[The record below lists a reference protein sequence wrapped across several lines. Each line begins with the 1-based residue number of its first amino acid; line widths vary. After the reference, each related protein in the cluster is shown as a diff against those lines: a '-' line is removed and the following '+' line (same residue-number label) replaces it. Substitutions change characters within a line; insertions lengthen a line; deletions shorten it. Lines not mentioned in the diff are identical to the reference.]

1 MGREKNGF
9 RLAVAIFAVIAVV
22 ISLLIGL
29 LISRG
34 VRSARQNDFA
44 GEMSKL
50 SEDLSKTDTASTQI
64 GKSVEQAE
72 EDADEQLGYELPTLN
87 EQKDDTK
94 NNASSKG
101 TDKSSNKKNTGTEKN
116 STTETTANANSEN
129 STTANKNTT
138 AETNSDTNSEN
149 STTTKKNSVAE
160 TNTDANSEN
169 SSTAKKNTVVETN
182 AENLEKNS
190 KNAEKQE
197 NIKFEAPIKGEIL
210 RGFAKDSLVFSNT
223 LQEWVTHNGVDIKA
237 DKTSVVKAA
246 AKGTVSAIKNDPRY
260 GLTVIINHD
269 NGYQTIY
276 SNLLTAEFVVKG
288 EKVEVG
294 QSIGTVGNSASFEV
308 EDEYHLHFEVLK
320 DNEYLD
326 PTQFMNF

>member
-1 MGREKNGF
+1 MGREKNSF
-9 RLAVAIFAVIAVV
+9 RFVIAIFAVIAVV
-22 ISLLIGL
+22 IALLIGL

-50 SEDLSKTDTASTQI
+50 SEDLSKTDTASTQM
-64 GKSVEQAE
+64 GKSVEEAEKEVE
-72 EDADEQLGYELPTLN
+72 EDANEQLGYELPTLN

-94 NNASSKG
+94 NNTSSKASK
-101 TDKSSNKKNTGTEKN
+101 TETTSSNKNSNTEKN
-116 STTETTANANSEN
+116 STTETNAD
-129 STTANKNTT
+129 TTVEGDSGNNATVKKNTSV
-138 AETNSDTNSEN
+138 ETS
-149 STTTKKNSVAE
+149 K
-160 TNTDANSEN
+160 DANSE
-169 SSTAKKNTVVETN
+169 SSATAKKNTAIETN
-182 AENLEKNS
+182 AENATTKTNS
-190 KNAEKQE
+190 KNEEKQE
-197 NIKFEAPIKGEIL
+197 NIKFESPIKGEIL
-210 RGFAKDSLVFSNT
+210 REFAKDSLVFSNT

-246 AKGTVSAIKNDPRY
+246 ANGTVSAIKNDPRY
-260 GLTVIINHD
+260 GLTVIITHD

-288 EKVEVG
+288 EKVEIG
-294 QSIGTVGNSASFEV
+294 QSIGTVGNSASFES

-320 DNEYLD
+320 DGEYLD